1 MTVRDSRSSSRTRDT
16 AEGVTGIIRIG
27 FASLIV
33 DPIMGAFIGILIL
46 VATWR
51 LLAKVVHLLLEEAPE
66 YIGVY
71 RL

>member
-1 MTVRDSRSSSRTRDT
+1 
-16 AEGVTGIIRIG
+16 
-27 FASLIV
+27 
-33 DPIMGAFIGILIL
+33 MGAFIGILIL